1 MLETILDRH
10 MVFVL
15 LGILTAVGIMSKL
28 IVNVALKRLVRA
40 AGNMNK
46 SNHPLMRLVRAKFEH
61 ASMVSDKVENV
72 RVFVDKYLYEYKV
85 LGLRIHSWRR
95 LEKAA
100 AGACL
105 LVGAVG
111 AGLEYG
117 FNGMSDM
124 VWKTGAVGGGLAA
137 FVYLVHLLT
146 DEKYQLEAIQN
157 YMVDFLENVCRHRF
171 EKSYQKEIKVLA
183 QDGTPAEFGAMPME
197 GQNAA
202 GHTYAVR
209 EKETAEDLYAVRNLE
224 LADESLYGGRNRKQA
239 DDNLYEERGQKQT
252 DGNLYE
258 GRNQKQTDGNL
269 YEGRGQKQTDGNL
282 YEGRSQ
288 KKADNGYA
296 SEFGSQSDEPYAVR
310 KREPSQG
317 QSAVSAF
324 LAAELKAGESVFC
337 DEAAEIDGKAFSAFQ
352 MPEPGQSE
360 GGSMFRTPEGG
371 QKETVEIEA
380 PRGSKKRTE
389 KIVEIPVPETVR
401 ETSEQIVVETPQPS
415 APSKN
420 TQTRQTVQ
428 MERMPRR
435 EKTEEEVDRDVV
447 IRRILEEFM
456 A

>member
-1 MLETILDRH
+1 M
-10 MVFVL
+10 
-15 LGILTAVGIMSKL
+15 
-28 IVNVALKRLVRA
+28 
-40 AGNMNK
+40 
-46 SNHPLMRLVRAKFEH
+46 
-61 ASMVSDKVENV
+61 
-72 RVFVDKYLYEYKV
+72 
-85 LGLRIHSWRR
+85 
-95 LEKAA
+95 
-100 AGACL
+100 
-105 LVGAVG
+105 
-111 AGLEYG
+111 
-117 FNGMSDM
+117 
-124 VWKTGAVGGGLAA
+124 
-137 FVYLVHLLT
+137 
-146 DEKYQLEAIQN
+146 
-157 YMVDFLENVCRHRF
+157 
-171 EKSYQKEIKVLA
+171 
-183 QDGTPAEFGAMPME
+183 
-197 GQNAA
+197 
-202 GHTYAVR
+202 
-209 EKETAEDLYAVRNLE
+209 
-224 LADESLYGGRNRKQA
+224 
-239 DDNLYEERGQKQT
+239 NLYDVRG
-252 DGNLYE
+252 
-258 GRNQKQTDGNL
+258 QKQTDGNL

>member
-202 GHTYAVR
+202 GNTYAVR

-258 GRNQKQTDGNL
+258 GR
-269 YEGRGQKQTDGNL
+269 GQKQTDGNL

-288 KKADNGYA
+288 KQADSGYA

-360 GGSMFRTPEGG
+360 GGSMFRTPEDG